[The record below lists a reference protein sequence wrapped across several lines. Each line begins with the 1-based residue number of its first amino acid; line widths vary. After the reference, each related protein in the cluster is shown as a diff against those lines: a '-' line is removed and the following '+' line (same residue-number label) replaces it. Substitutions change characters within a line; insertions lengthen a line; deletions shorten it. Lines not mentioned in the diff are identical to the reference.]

1 MLAPLVKNK
10 DRFLLD
16 CALVLGD
23 VTHPRSDSF
32 LGTSLPRDFDL
43 ALSRMEFEFDSTS
56 AKKLY
61 YMNLKNWFNS
71 CSSWDCGRNS
81 GI

>member
-1 MLAPLVKNK
+1 MMAPFLKNE

-16 CALVLGD
+16 CVLVVGD
-23 VTHPRSDSF
+23 VTHPHIDSF
-32 LGTSLPRDFDL
+32 LGKTLPRNFDL
-43 ALSRMEFEFDSTS
+43 ALSRMEFQFDSTS

-71 CSSWDCGRNS
+71 CSSWDCGINS
-81 GI
+81 GM